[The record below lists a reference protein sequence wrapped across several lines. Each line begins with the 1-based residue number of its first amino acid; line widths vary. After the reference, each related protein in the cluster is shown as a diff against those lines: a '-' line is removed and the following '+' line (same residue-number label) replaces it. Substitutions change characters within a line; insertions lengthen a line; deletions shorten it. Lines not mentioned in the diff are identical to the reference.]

1 MDLLYTRRQTANL
14 LNITNIYNDPVVP
27 EANMKNLT
35 WVPNFNRNSHLLD
48 YALYLQDQIAIGSQW
63 KWRGGL
69 RWDHFDSY
77 DKDRVA
83 QYEHQL
89 YNDKFSWNVGLA
101 YQPIPQTSFYGG
113 ISRNYLSILTSEAAM
128 GDPSYRRAVFS
139 TSSEIAHSS
148 STV

>member
-1 MDLLYTRRQTANL
+1 
-14 LNITNIYNDPVVP
+14 
-27 EANMKNLT
+27 MKNLT

-113 ISRNYLSILTSEAAM
+113 ILEEPSLHPHQRSRHGRRPRAGERPPVRAGQPLAVPQRDDSRTSPPN
-128 GDPSYRRAVFS
+128 GW
-139 TSSEIAHSS
+139 
-148 STV
+148 